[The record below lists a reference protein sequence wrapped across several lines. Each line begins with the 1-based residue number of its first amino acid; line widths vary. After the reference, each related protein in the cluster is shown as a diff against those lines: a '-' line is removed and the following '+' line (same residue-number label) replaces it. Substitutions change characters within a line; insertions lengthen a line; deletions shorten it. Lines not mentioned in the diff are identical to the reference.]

1 MKILLLSC
9 NTGEGHNSA
18 ARALKEQLEE
28 YHITCDFVDALG
40 LANKRV
46 SKKITDFYVASTAGN
61 PTVFKMMYKAG
72 ELYSKIKIKSPVYGM
87 NKLCK
92 KSLTKFISD
101 GNYDVIVATHL
112 FPAETLTAMKKTNPN
127 LHFLAVA
134 TDYVSIP
141 FWEETNPDYF
151 VIPHSELISDFNK
164 KGISK
169 NKLLPLGIPVSLK
182 FNKRIPKKQA
192 RLELDLPVNGNIILI
207 MSGSMGFGNLE
218 LTIEKLLNKFD
229 NKITLVVLCGNNDKI
244 RNSLKDKFNQPNVY
258 LKSFTTK
265 VSKYMDASDVILTKP
280 GGLTST
286 ETAVKNIPTILTAPI
301 PGCETYNARFFENH
315 GLALVDSDIDKIVDK
330 TYLLISDKKL
340 ARQMINNQK
349 KTINQ
354 YAARDI
360 CDFIIKKY
368 NK

>member
-1 MKILLLSC
+1 MKVLLLSC

-40 LANKRV
+40 LANKKV
-46 SKKITDFYVASTAGN
+46 SKKITDLYVASTAGN

-87 NKLCK
+87 NKLCQ
-92 KSLTKFISD
+92 KSLTKFITD
-101 GNYDVIVATHL
+101 GNYDVIIATHL

-141 FWEETNPDYF
+141 FWEETSPDYF
-151 VIPHSELISDFNK
+151 VIPHQDLISDFHK
-164 KGISK
+164 KGIAK
-169 NKLLPLGIPVSLK
+169 EKLLPIGIPVSLK
-182 FNKRIPKKQA
+182 FNKHTKKQQA
-192 RLELDLPVNGNIILI
+192 RLDLDLPTDGDIILI

-218 LTIEKLLNKFD
+218 LTIKKLLDKFD
-229 NKITLVVLCGNNDKI
+229 NKITLVVLCGNNTKI
-244 RNSLKDKFNQPNVY
+244 RNTLKEKFNQANVY
-258 LKSFTTK
+258 LKDFTTE

-301 PGCETYNARFFENH
+301 PGCETYNARFFKEH
-315 GLALVDSDIDKIVDK
+315 GLALVDSDIDEIVNK
-330 TYLLISDKKL
+330 TYLLINDKKL
-340 ARQMINNQK
+340 ARQMISNQK
-349 KTINQ
+349 KIINAK
-354 YAARDI
+354 AAKDI
-360 CDFIIKKY
+360 CDFIIKTY

>member
-1 MKILLLSC
+1 MKVLLLSC

-18 ARALKEQLEE
+18 SRAIKEQLEE

-40 LANKRV
+40 LANKNI
-46 SKKITDFYVASTAGN
+46 SKKITDIYVASTAGN
-61 PTVFKMMYKAG
+61 PKFFKMMYKAG

-101 GNYDVIVATHL
+101 GKYDIIIATHL
-112 FPAETLTAMKKTNPN
+112 FPAETLTAMKKENPN
-127 LHFLAVA
+127 IHFIAVA

-151 VIPHSELISDFNK
+151 IIPHAELVNDFTS

-169 NKLLPLGIPVSLK
+169 NKLLPYGIPVSLK
-182 FNKRIPKKQA
+182 FNQHMTKKQA
-192 RLELDLPVNGNIILI
+192 RQELDLPIKGNIILI

-218 LTIEKLLNKFD
+218 LTIEKLLDKF
-229 NKITLVVLCGNNDKI
+229 NNNITLVVLCGNNMKVK
-244 RNSLKDKFNQPNVY
+244 NNLKEKFDRPNIY
-258 LKSFTTK
+258 IKSFTTE
-265 VSKYMDASDVILTKP
+265 VSKYMDASNVILTKP

-301 PGCETYNARFFENH
+301 PGCETYNAKFFESH
-315 GLALVDSDIDKIVDK
+315 GLALVDSNIDKIVDNA
-330 TYLLISDKKL
+330 YLLINDKKL
-340 ARQMINNQK
+340 SKQMINNQK
-349 KTINQ
+349 KVINAN
-354 YAARDI
+354 AAKDI
-360 CDFIIKKY
+360 CDFIIKNY

>member
-1 MKILLLSC
+1 MKALLLSC

-40 LANKRV
+40 LANKKV
-46 SKKITDFYVASTAGN
+46 SKKITDIYVASTAGN
-61 PTVFKMMYKAG
+61 PTVFKMLYKAG

-92 KSLTKFISD
+92 KSLKKFIEE
-101 GNYDVIVATHL
+101 GKYDVIIATHL
-112 FPAETLTAMKKTNPN
+112 FPTETLTSMKKNNPN
-127 LHFLAVA
+127 LHFIAVA

-151 VIPHSELISDFNK
+151 VIPHEELISEFTS

-169 NKLLPLGIPVSLK
+169 EKLLPLGIPVSLK
-182 FNKRIPKKQA
+182 FNHHLPKKQA
-192 RLELDLPVNGNIILI
+192 RQELDLPVKGNIILM

-218 LTIEKLLNKFD
+218 VTLQKLLDRFSN
-229 NKITLVVLCGNNDKI
+229 NITIVVLCGNNDKI
-244 RNSLKDKFNQPNVY
+244 KNRLKKKFNRPNIY
-258 LKSFTTK
+258 LKSFTTE

-301 PGCETYNARFFENH
+301 PGCETYNAKFFENH
-315 GLALVDSDIDKIVDK
+315 GLALVDSDIDNIVHK
-330 TYLLISDKKL
+330 TYMLINDKKM
-340 ARQMINNQK
+340 AKQMIEKQK
-349 KTINQ
+349 KVINSN
-354 YAARDI
+354 ASKDI
-360 CDFIIKKY
+360 CDFIIKNY

>member
-1 MKILLLSC
+1 MKVLLLSC

-40 LANKRV
+40 LANKKI
-46 SKKITDFYVASTAGN
+46 SKKITDLYVASTAGN

-92 KSLTKFISD
+92 KSLTKFIND
-101 GNYDVIVATHL
+101 GNYDVIIATHL

-151 VIPHSELISDFNK
+151 IIPHQELVSDFQK
-164 KGISK
+164 KGIAK
-169 NKLLPLGIPVSLK
+169 EKLLPMGIPVSLK
-182 FNKRIPKKQA
+182 FNKHIDKKQA
-192 RLELDLPVNGNIILI
+192 RLELDLPTKGDVILI

-218 LTIEKLLNKFD
+218 LTIQKLLIKFD
-229 NKITLVVLCGNNDKI
+229 NKVTLVVLCGNNTKI
-244 RNSLKDKFNQPNVY
+244 RNTLKEKFNQNNVH
-258 LKSFTTK
+258 LKDFTTE

-286 ETAVKNIPTILTAPI
+286 ETAVKHIPTILTTPI
-301 PGCETYNARFFENH
+301 PGCETYNAKFFEKH
-315 GLALVDSDIDKIVDK
+315 GLALVDSDIDAIVNK
-330 TYLLISDKKL
+330 THLLINDKKL
-340 ARQMINNQK
+340 TKSMINNQK
-349 KTINQ
+349 KVINAK
-354 YAARDI
+354 AARDI
-360 CDFIIKKY
+360 CDFIIENY